1 MKISI
6 IDSGIGG
13 LDLLNKII
21 NKYPNNE
28 YLYLCDNLNVP
39 YGIKTK
45 DEVESY
51 LINILNYLEKKHINL
66 LIVACNTM
74 SCFIDKFKSKYSY
87 PIYTI
92 LDYNIKILNEKYQY
106 NKVAIIATSLTIRS
120 EMYLYK
126 TNNIDIQFI
135 NGSYLTKLIEEDNE
149 LLIDKEITSL
159 IKQVN
164 KDNKAVLL
172 GCTHYGLYKNSF
184 ISKCYSKLFIE
195 GSKELIYD
203 LPLKSFESKHK
214 LEIHLTK
221 YNEEYLTLIKKHL
234 NYNFITHNI
243 TL

>member
-1 MKISI
+1 MKIAI

-13 LDLLNKII
+13 IDLLNKVI
-21 NKYPNNE
+21 NKFPNNE
-28 YLYLCDNLNVP
+28 YIYLCDNLNVP

-45 DEVESY
+45 DEVEE
-51 LINILNYLEKKHINL
+51 LVFNILNYLEKKHINL

-74 SCFIDKFKSKYSY
+74 SCFIDKFRSNYSY

-92 LDYNIKILNEKYQY
+92 LDYNVKIINEKYQY
-106 NKVAIIATSLTIRS
+106 QKIAIIATSLTIRS
-120 EMYLYK
+120 EAYLYK

-149 LLIDKEITSL
+149 YLIEKEINSL

-164 KDNKAVLL
+164 KDNKAILL
-172 GCTHYGLYKNSF
+172 GCTHYGLYKNKF

-195 GSKELIYD
+195 GCKELIYD
-203 LPLKSFESKHK
+203 LPIKNFESKHK
-214 LEIHLTK
+214 LELYMTK
-221 YNEEYLTLIKKHL
+221 NDKNYLELIRKHL
-234 NYNFITHNI
+234 NYAFTMHNV